1 MPKNITQYNLLISCP
16 GDITDEIKIIEEV
29 VEKFNQQF
37 TNSLGLSILSR
48 HWSKSLK

>member
-16 GDITDEIKIIEEV
+16 GDITNEIKIIEEV

-37 TNSLGLSILSR
+37 TNSLGGINIVSTLE
-48 HWSKSLK
+48 